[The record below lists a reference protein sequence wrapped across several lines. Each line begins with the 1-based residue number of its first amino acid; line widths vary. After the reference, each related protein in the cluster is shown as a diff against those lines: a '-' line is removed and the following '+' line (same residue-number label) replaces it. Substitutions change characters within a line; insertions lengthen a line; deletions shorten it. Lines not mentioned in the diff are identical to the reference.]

1 MHECNLIPDRR
12 KGSEDDEVWMSFAKK
27 VDVLTMSRN
36 LLLLFRKKM
45 LHPIRCKTFAEL
57 SKHLVDMHGKDSSIE
72 KKTFASFDAFLVWK
86 KLKEQESNSLFV
98 QHRQKRICK
107 DNETYYFYCSRTG
120 YLQERKRALKPQ
132 GPSKIDGKCSAF
144 MKVVVDSVSKE
155 VNVEYNLFH
164 IGHDTR
170 LGHL

>member
-1 MHECNLIPDRR
+1 MHECNLIPVRG

-45 LHPIRCKTFAEL
+45 LHPI
-57 SKHLVDMHGKDSSIE
+57 
-72 KKTFASFDAFLVWK
+72 
-86 KLKEQESNSLFV
+86 
-98 QHRQKRICK
+98 
-107 DNETYYFYCSRTG
+107 SRTG

>member
-1 MHECNLIPDRR
+1 
-12 KGSEDDEVWMSFAKK
+12 
-27 VDVLTMSRN
+27 
-36 LLLLFRKKM
+36 
-45 LHPIRCKTFAEL
+45 
-57 SKHLVDMHGKDSSIE
+57 MHGKDSSIE